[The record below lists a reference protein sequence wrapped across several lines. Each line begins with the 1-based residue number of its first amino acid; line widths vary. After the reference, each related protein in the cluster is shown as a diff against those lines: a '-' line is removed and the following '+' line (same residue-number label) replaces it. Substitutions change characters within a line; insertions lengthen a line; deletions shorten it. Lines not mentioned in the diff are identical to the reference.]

1 MSAAFT
7 GAVLSSGAGEYHWGT
22 AIIISIV
29 IGLICGFMR
38 ALALK
43 GQLTSVYK
51 NNSASDYTRKGSFKV
66 TGKRDIFLG
75 SKTETVDKPKQ
86 EAPQQNK

>member
-1 MSAAFT
+1 MSAAFLT
-7 GAVLSSGAGEYHWGT
+7 SGAGEYHWGT
-22 AIIISIV
+22 AIIISLV
-29 IGLICGFMR
+29 IGLICGFGR

-43 GQLTSVYK
+43 SQLTSVYK

-66 TGKRDIFLG
+66 TGQRDIFLG

-86 EAPQQNK
+86 ETTQQNK